1 MSDLVKTGN
10 EIIHDAWEPRE
21 VNEQNKILNIKYLV
35 LPFGLDTIQTML
47 LSNSD
52 ENGNLKVSDVFSVF
66 ARFKKEHGIKEE

>member
-47 LSNSD
+47 LYLIRMN
-52 ENGNLKVSDVFSVF
+52 NLGREILMLVRRD
-66 ARFKKEHGIKEE
+66 